1 MVYITSWDEF
11 VERTVQ
17 LFRADPES
25 TRYCMKYRHC
35 DGKLVL
41 KVTDN
46 KECLKFKTD
55 QAQDARK
62 MEKLNNIFF
71 TLMARGPDVHSFVCG
86 LTGTV
91 LPSDAV
97 DMSEITGKEQEAQLS
112 KLQVY
117 YYNYGGWELNS
128 QSIAKHVWKSR
139 VGGGP
144 SRQGVECRHLKLN
157 TTRFSI

>member
-1 MVYITSWDEF
+1 GKVIIHWFGVYDFEWLLDGFLLKRVHSLIVDSLKMDAFPAGNVIRVIDSLIPYFGSSSIDGAMVYVTSWDEF

-17 LFRADPES
+17 LFRASPES

-55 QAQDARK
+55 QAQEAKK

-71 TLMARGPDVHSFVCG
+71 TLMARGPD
-86 LTGTV
+86 
-91 LPSDAV
+91 
-97 DMSEITGKEQEAQLS
+97 
-112 KLQVY
+112 
-117 YYNYGGWELNS
+117 
-128 QSIAKHVWKSR
+128 
-139 VGGGP
+139 
-144 SRQGVECRHLKLN
+144 
-157 TTRFSI
+157 

>member
-1 MVYITSWDEF
+1 MFSVYSRRPLLVKQRPTQNPPFQDPPAKRGKISFKGKTQSLTTICTLKFACSRIDVAMVYITSWDEF

-71 TLMARGPDVHSFVCG
+71 TLMARGPDV
-86 LTGTV
+86 
-91 LPSDAV
+91 
-97 DMSEITGKEQEAQLS
+97 DMSEITGKEQEAQPV
-112 KLQVY
+112 KKGRGRKQ
-117 YYNYGGWELNS
+117 
-128 QSIAKHVWKSR
+128 
-139 VGGGP
+139 
-144 SRQGVECRHLKLN
+144 
-157 TTRFSI
+157 

>member
-1 MVYITSWDEF
+1 MEILKAVEAYLLANTERLSLKSGSSSIDDAMVYITSWDEF

-55 QAQDARK
+55 QAQEAKK

-71 TLMARGPDVHSFVCG
+71 TLMARGPDV
-86 LTGTV
+86 
-91 LPSDAV
+91 
-97 DMSEITGKEQEAQLS
+97 DMSEITGKEQMEAQP
-112 KLQVY
+112 
-117 YYNYGGWELNS
+117 
-128 QSIAKHVWKSR
+128 AKKGR
-139 VGGGP
+139 G
-144 SRQGVECRHLKLN
+144 RKQ
-157 TTRFSI
+157 

>member
-1 MVYITSWDEF
+1 MTLDRNTSISAIPKYHNILCFASSVTKTTLAFADSHPIIGSSIDGAMVYITSWDEF

-17 LFRADPES
+17 LYRDSPES

-55 QAQDARK
+55 QAQEAKK

-71 TLMARGPDVHSFVCG
+71 TLMARGPDVE
-86 LTGTV
+86 
-91 LPSDAV
+91 
-97 DMSEITGKEQEAQLS
+97 MSEITGKEQMEAQAT
-112 KLQVY
+112 KKGRGRKQ
-117 YYNYGGWELNS
+117 
-128 QSIAKHVWKSR
+128 
-139 VGGGP
+139 
-144 SRQGVECRHLKLN
+144 
-157 TTRFSI
+157 